1 MSICY
6 STFQE
11 EAAKDLRCNYLLA
24 RRRVRAF
31 QRGLGSLY
39 PLESDEKRLMLGFD
53 GFCCMFG
60 GCVFNG

>member
-39 PLESDEKRLMLGFD
+39 PLES
-53 GFCCMFG
+53 
-60 GCVFNG
+60 